1 MRNPRALVALL
12 LGLALGC
19 AWGRPHATLHP
30 PEPAGATRFSLL
42 AVGDTGRPAPLV
54 AGLGRHRTVSE
65 GLDAEDR
72 RAPADALVLL
82 GDNFYWRGLESH
94 ELVERVR
101 ENLVAPYCRFVELG
115 GPRSEEVRG
124 ACPTAA
130 RSNGTRPI
138 YAILGN
144 HDYGSPESPGLQR
157 DAIPRFVSNWR
168 LPAGLVE
175 VIEFPAGVSLI
186 LLDSVALRAPGVDP
200 AELSEALRRARG
212 PWRILAT
219 HHPLA
224 WARDPGRASDD
235 GQIAYRQAVARAVEA
250 AGVDVQLVL
259 SGHEHNLQVIELA
272 APGPRVQIVAGSGSD
287 VREVTSTNPDA
298 RFALDELGFA
308 RVDLVGDGRGER
320 LVVSL
325 FATGRRWPAGS
336 GPVRRAA
343 RFAVERDG
351 SASELGGGASAVRPA
366 PPLPL
371 GALEDLPERPPED
384 DRSAGALQ
392 AYQRA
397 LLDRLGRAPR
407 DVDLELKAEH
417 YGWLIGRYHRAP
429 WRQVVPEVV
438 LPEAPGAPI
447 DYLYGADVATWNGAF
462 LAALGWEYAVTK
474 RRDVLERIA
483 DLLEGLHLFLE
494 VTGVPGLPARCVYP
508 GVDPVARATE
518 RYVAADGTPY
528 VYRGEPAKG
537 TYNQLLVGYATLLV
551 TAFDDLPEAAQRRAR
566 EDLGALVLHLVRN
579 DWRITLADGRQA
591 RYGSLRPLLLGHGV
605 PFNAQVAYLAV
616 AAASRLDLPDPAA
629 REAVARELAR
639 LRFEQHAY
647 YEPAWRPPFIV
658 RPERVGRSR
667 FLKTNDL
674 NHLVNATFV
683 GLVLELDAARRA
695 GREPDARFLHELGQ
709 TLVWSIGKL
718 EAQRNS
724 LANFMLAA
732 LLQDPVLL
740 RTMAPRDAERV
751 RARVERLLDQGVE
764 QLRRF
769 PLDRFRWSG
778 VRYEADAP
786 LWASD
791 HQPDSYYWKVDAR
804 LGWRVT
810 GPTTNLLTSAIDYL
824 HAYWLFRQHRLHEH
838 AVVAERHAEV
848 LGSGHPAVRTA
859 LGE

>member
-1 MRNPRALVALL
+1 MAPLL

-19 AWGRPHATLHP
+19 AFGRPDATLQP
-30 PEPAGATRFSLL
+30 AEPTGAIRFSLL

-54 AGLGRHRTVSE
+54 ASLGRHHTVSE

-72 RAPADALVLL
+72 RAAADALVLL
-82 GDNFYWRGLESH
+82 GDNFYWRGLESR
-94 ELVERVR
+94 ELVERIR
-101 ENLVAPYCRFVELG
+101 ENLVAPYCGFVELG
-115 GPRSEEVRG
+115 GPRSDEVRG
-124 ACPTAA
+124 ACDAVA
-130 RSNGTRPI
+130 RSRRVRPI

-157 DAIPRFVSNWR
+157 DAIPRFVSNWH

-186 LLDSVALRAPGVDP
+186 LLDSVALRDP
-200 AELSEALRRARG
+200 AADPAPLREALRRSRG
-212 PWRILAT
+212 PWRILAA

-224 WARDPGRASDD
+224 WTRDPGRASDR
-235 GQIAYRQAVARAVEA
+235 QQVAYQERVARAVEA

-259 SGHEHNLQVIELA
+259 SGNEHNLQVIGMTP
-272 APGPRVQIVAGSGSD
+272 PGPRVQVVAGSGSD
-287 VREVTSTNPDA
+287 VREVASANPDA
-298 RFALDELGFA
+298 RFALGELGFA
-308 RVDLVGDGRGER
+308 RVDLVGDARGER

-325 FATGRRWPAGS
+325 FATQRRPPLGGAS
-336 GPVRRAA
+336 ARRVA
-343 RFAVERDG
+343 RFAVDPDG
-351 SASELGGGASAVRPA
+351 AASELREGASATRT
-366 PPLPL
+366 PPPTPL
-371 GALEDLPERPPED
+371 GELGDLPERPSED

-392 AYQRA
+392 AYQRV
-397 LLDRLGRAPR
+397 LLERLGGASR
-407 DVDLELKAEH
+407 DVGLELKAEH
-417 YGWLIGRYHRAP
+417 YGWLLWRYHRAP
-429 WRQVVPEVV
+429 WQQVVPDVT
-438 LPEAPGAPI
+438 LPEAPDGPI
-447 DYLYGADVATWNGAF
+447 DYRYAADGATWNGAL

-474 RRDVLERIA
+474 RGEVLERIA
-483 DLLEGLHLFLE
+483 DLLEGLHLFVE
-494 VTGVPGLPARCVYP
+494 VTGMPGLPARCVYA
-508 GVDPVARATE
+508 GTDPVGKATQ
-518 RYVAADGTPY
+518 RYVATDGTSY

-537 TYNQLLVGYATLLV
+537 TYTQLLVGYATLLL
-551 TAFDDLPEAAQRRAR
+551 TAFDDLPPAAQQRAR
-566 EDLGALVLHLVRN
+566 EDLAALVLHLVQN
-579 DWRITLADGRQA
+579 DWHITLADGKQA

-629 REAVARELAR
+629 RKAVAREFAR
-639 LRFEQHAY
+639 LRFDQHAY
-647 YEPAWRPPFIV
+647 YEPAWRPPFIA

-674 NHLVNATFV
+674 NHLVSATFV

-695 GREPDARFLHELGQ
+695 GREPDARFLRELGQ

-732 LLQDPVLL
+732 LLQDPALL
-740 RTMAPRDAERV
+740 QAMAPRDAERV

-778 VRYEADAP
+778 VQFEADAP
-786 LWASD
+786 LWAD
-791 HQPDSYYWKVDAR
+791 EYRPDSYYWKVDAR
-804 LGWRVT
+804 LGWQVT
-810 GPTTNLLTSAIDYL
+810 GPPTNMLTSAIDYL

-838 AVVAERHAEV
+838 VVVAERHGDV
-848 LGSGHPAVRTA
+848 LGSAHPAVRAA